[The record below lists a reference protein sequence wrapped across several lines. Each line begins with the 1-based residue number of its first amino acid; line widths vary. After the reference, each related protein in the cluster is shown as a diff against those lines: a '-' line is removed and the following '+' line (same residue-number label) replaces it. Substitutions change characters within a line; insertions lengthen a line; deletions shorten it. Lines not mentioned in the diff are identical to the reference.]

1 MQGHVTFRGLNKKK
15 KLFYC
20 NSAFLFILLVWAFK
34 AVLVAMRLAQHISVS
49 HFLLISKCT
58 FVAYKQPMVTLVL
71 IVGLLQ
77 PMLREGTGRAPGG
90 LEVFEGTLPR
100 PLLANRTFYC
110 CFLFCFA
117 KQGNSHLRTL
127 LSALYK
133 RTTVCCFYFILVLRG

>member
-1 MQGHVTFRGLNKKK
+1 MTFRGLNKKK

-71 IVGLLQ
+71 IRRAS
-77 PMLREGTGRAPGG
+77 PAHAERRHREGPRRAGG
-90 LEVFEGTLPR
+90 V
-100 PLLANRTFYC
+100 
-110 CFLFCFA
+110 
-117 KQGNSHLRTL
+117 
-127 LSALYK
+127 
-133 RTTVCCFYFILVLRG
+133 